1 MYLKIIYD
9 TISLG
14 SGVMIGNKWD
24 SILSSEFKKDYFKE
38 LIKFLN
44 EENKTKTI
52 FPKSIDLF
60 KALKL
65 TDYDKV
71 NVVILGQDPY
81 HGEGEANGLCFSVN
95 HGIQTPP
102 SLQNIFK
109 ELKSDLNIDRSDTDL
124 SDWAKQ
130 GILLLN
136 TVLTVEKDKAF
147 SHRGKGWEIFTDKI
161 IEKLNEKE
169 EPVVFVLWG
178 NAARRKKE
186 LLTNKRHMVVES
198 AHPSPLSYS
207 RGFKDSKPFSK
218 VNNLLKSVN
227 KTEIKW

>member
-1 MYLKIIYD
+1 
-9 TISLG
+9 
-14 SGVMIGNKWD
+14 MIGNKWD
-24 SILSSEFKKDYFKE
+24 IILKEEFNKDYFKE

-44 EENKTKTI
+44 KENKSKTI
-52 FPKSIDLF
+52 FPKSMDLF

-65 TDYDKV
+65 TDYDDV

-81 HGEGEANGLCFSVN
+81 HGDGEANGLCFSVN

-109 ELKSDLNIDRSDTDL
+109 ELKSDLNIERTDTDL
-124 SDWAKQ
+124 SDWARQ
-130 GILLLN
+130 GVLLLN

-161 IEKLNEKE
+161 IEKLNERE
-169 EPVVFVLWG
+169 DPIVFVLWG
-178 NAARRKKE
+178 NAARSKKV
-186 LLTNKRHMVVES
+186 LLTNEKHMVVES
-198 AHPSPLSYS
+198 AHPSPLSYN

-218 VNNLLKSVN
+218 VNSILKSVN
-227 KTEIKW
+227 KEEIKW

>member
-1 MYLKIIYD
+1 
-9 TISLG
+9 
-14 SGVMIGNKWD
+14 MIGNKWD
-24 SILSSEFKKDYFKE
+24 SILKEEFNKDYFEE
-38 LIKFLN
+38 LMKFLDK
-44 EENKTKTI
+44 ENKSKTI

-65 TDYDKV
+65 TDYDDV

-81 HGEGEANGLCFSVN
+81 HGDKEANGLCFSVN

-109 ELKSDLNIDRSDTDL
+109 ELKSDLNVERTDTDL

-130 GILLLN
+130 GVLLLN

-169 EPVVFVLWG
+169 EPIVFVLWG
-178 NAARRKKE
+178 NAARSKKV
-186 LLTNKRHMVVES
+186 LLTNEKHMVVES
-198 AHPSPLSYS
+198 AHPSPLSYN

-218 VNNLLKSVN
+218 VNSMLKSVN
-227 KTEIKW
+227 KKEIKW

>member
-1 MYLKIIYD
+1 
-9 TISLG
+9 
-14 SGVMIGNKWD
+14 MIGNSWD
-24 SILSSEFKKDYFKE
+24 NILKEEFKKDYFKE
-38 LIKFLN
+38 LVKFLN
-44 EENKTKTI
+44 MENKTKTI
-52 FPKSIDLF
+52 FPKSEDLF

-65 TDYDKV
+65 TDYKDV

-81 HGEGEANGLCFSVN
+81 HGDKEANGLCFSVN
-95 HGIQTPP
+95 HGVQTPP

-109 ELKSDLNIDRSDTDL
+109 ELKSDLGITRTDTDL

-169 EPVVFVLWG
+169 EPIVFVLWG
-178 NAARRKKE
+178 NAARSKKY
-186 LLTNKRHMVVES
+186 LLTNKKHMIVES

-218 VNNLLKSVN
+218 INALLKSVN
-227 KTEIKW
+227 KKEINW

>member
-1 MYLKIIYD
+1 
-9 TISLG
+9 
-14 SGVMIGNKWD
+14 MIGNKWD
-24 SILSSEFKKDYFKE
+24 SILDSEFKKEYFKE

-60 KALKL
+60 RALKL
-65 TDYDKV
+65 TDYDDV

-124 SDWAKQ
+124 SDWACQ

-147 SHRGKGWEIFTDKI
+147 SHRGKGWEVFTDKI
-161 IEKLNEKE
+161 IEKLNERE
-169 EPVVFVLWG
+169 EPIVFVLWG
-178 NAARRKKE
+178 NAARSKKV
-186 LLTNKRHMVVES
+186 LLTNKRHMIVES

-218 VNNLLKSVN
+218 VNTLLKSVN
-227 KTEIKW
+227 KDEIKW

>member
-1 MYLKIIYD
+1 
-9 TISLG
+9 
-14 SGVMIGNKWD
+14 MIGNSWD
-24 SILSSEFKKDYFKE
+24 KILKDEFKKDYFKD
-38 LIKFLN
+38 LVKFLN
-44 EENKTKTI
+44 MENKTKTI
-52 FPKSIDLF
+52 FPKSEDLF
-60 KALKL
+60 RALKL
-65 TDYDKV
+65 TDYKDV

-81 HGEGEANGLCFSVN
+81 HGEKEANGLCFSVN
-95 HGIQTPP
+95 HGVQSPP

-109 ELKSDLNIDRSDTDL
+109 ELKSDLGITRTDTDL

-161 IEKLNEKE
+161 IEKLNERDD
-169 EPVVFVLWG
+169 PIVFVLWG
-178 NAARRKKE
+178 NAARSKKE
-186 LLTNKRHMVVES
+186 LLTNKKHMIVES

-218 VNNLLKSVN
+218 INNLLKSVN
-227 KTEIKW
+227 KKEIEW

>member
-1 MYLKIIYD
+1 
-9 TISLG
+9 
-14 SGVMIGNKWD
+14 MIGNKWD
-24 SILSSEFKKDYFKE
+24 EILGEELKKDYFRE
-38 LIKFLN
+38 LVRFLN
-44 EENKTKTI
+44 EENKTKII
-52 FPKSIDLF
+52 FPEEKNLF
-60 KALKL
+60 RALKL

-71 NVVILGQDPY
+71 KVVILGQDPY

-95 HGIQTPP
+95 SDVKIPP

-109 ELKSDLNIDRSDTDL
+109 ELKSDLNIERINTDL
-124 SDWAKQ
+124 KDWAEQ

-136 TVLTVEKDKAF
+136 TVLSVEKDKAF

-169 EPVVFVLWG
+169 EGVVFVLWG
-178 NAARRKKE
+178 NAARSKKT
-186 LLTNKRHMVVES
+186 LLTNKLHKIVES

-218 VNNLLKSVN
+218 VNNLLRSMGKD
-227 KTEIKW
+227 EIKW

>member
-1 MYLKIIYD
+1 
-9 TISLG
+9 
-14 SGVMIGNKWD
+14 MIGNSWD
-24 SILSSEFKKDYFKE
+24 NILKDEFKKDYFKE
-38 LIKFLN
+38 LVKFLN
-44 EENKTKTI
+44 IENKTKTI
-52 FPKSIDLF
+52 FPKSEDLF

-65 TDYDKV
+65 TDYKDV

-81 HGEGEANGLCFSVN
+81 HGEKEANGLCFSVN
-95 HGIQTPP
+95 HGVQTPP

-109 ELKSDLNIDRSDTDL
+109 ELKSDLGITRENTDL
-124 SDWAKQ
+124 TDWAEQ

-169 EPVVFVLWG
+169 DPIIFVLWG
-178 NAARRKKE
+178 NAARSKKI
-186 LLTNKRHMVVES
+186 LLTNKKHIIVES
-198 AHPSPLSYS
+198 AHPSPLSYN

-218 VNNLLKSVN
+218 INNALKSIG
-227 KTEIKW
+227 KKEIKW